1 MEHKFWEDFTVGEK
15 VTTDSITITDAHLVN
30 WAGLTMDFYP
40 LHMNEEYAKKTAFGH
55 RIAHGPLTFALS
67 IGLVGSTGILGDS
80 LVAWIGIE
88 NMRVPAPVMIGD
100 TLTVDAEVIKK
111 RETKKAENG
120 ITIFHYTIRNQKEKC
135 VMEFDNVFLMKR
147 RT

>member
-1 MEHKFWEDFTVGEK
+1 MEPKFWEDFAVGEK
-15 VTTDSITITDAHLVN
+15 IKTDSITITDAHLVN

-40 LHMNEEYAKKTAFGH
+40 LHMNEEYAKKTAFGQ

-100 TLTVDAEVIKK
+100 TLTVDAEVTKK
-111 RETKKAENG
+111 RETKRPENG
-120 ITIFHYTIRNQKEKC
+120 ITVFHYTIRNQKGVC
-135 VMEFDNVFLMKR
+135 VMEFDNLFLMKR

>member
-1 MEHKFWEDFTVGEK
+1 MEHKFWEDFAVGEK
-15 VTTDSITITDAHLVN
+15 VKTDSITITDAHLVN
-30 WAGLTMDFYP
+30 WAGLTLDFYP
-40 LHMNEEYAKKTAFGH
+40 LHMNEEYAKRTVFGR
-55 RIAHGPLTFALS
+55 RIAHGPFTFALS

-88 NMRVPAPVMIGD
+88 NMRVPAPVMVGD

-111 RETKKAENG
+111 RETKKTENG
-120 ITIFHYTIRNQKEKC
+120 VTIFHYTIRNQKEQC
-135 VMEFDNVFLMKR
+135 VMEFDNLFLMKR